1 MKNIA
6 LFIRFYERF
15 SSVIGT
21 NSVRTPVGERRS
33 GLIEEE
39 RVSAIEKEIS
49 INSAN
54 FVREIAL
61 S

>member
-6 LFIRFYERF
+6 LFIRFYECF

-21 NSVRTPVGERRS
+21 NSIRTPVGEKRS

-39 RVSAIEKEIS
+39 SGSAIEK
-49 INSAN
+49 
-54 FVREIAL
+54 RDL
-61 S
+61 H

>member
-6 LFIRFYERF
+6 LYIRFYEHF

-21 NSVRTPVGERRS
+21 NSIRTPVVERQS

-39 RVSAIEKEIS
+39 SASAIEKEIS

-54 FVREIAL
+54 FVHEIAL

>member
-21 NSVRTPVGERRS
+21 NSIRTPVGEKRS

-39 RVSAIEKEIS
+39 SGSAIEK
-49 INSAN
+49 
-54 FVREIAL
+54 RDL
-61 S
+61 H

>member
-6 LFIRFYERF
+6 LYIRFYERF

-21 NSVRTPVGERRS
+21 NSIRTSVGERQS

-39 RVSAIEKEIS
+39 SASAIEKEIS